1 MLKLIVNYLHLILKA
16 LSEILKA
23 RVGVLSHSLLHLD
36 ARLLHLR
43 SVKALHFLKRLL
55 QVRNPYFVL
64 QRLLLLISSLLVL
77 AKRLDVLM
85 HSCVRYLTCAAHRGA
100 TLFRDFSNIIGTRF
114 IFLVLH
120 VFHLELDWYSRFLSL
135 FSLHSLPERLVH
147 YVDHALCLGHSLLSL
162 QFDSV
167 GRPTLAPAG

>member
-55 QVRNPYFVL
+55 QVRDPYFVL

-85 HSCVRYLTCAAHRGA
+85 HSCVR
-100 TLFRDFSNIIGTRF
+100 
-114 IFLVLH
+114 
-120 VFHLELDWYSRFLSL
+120 
-135 FSLHSLPERLVH
+135 
-147 YVDHALCLGHSLLSL
+147 
-162 QFDSV
+162 
-167 GRPTLAPAG
+167 